1 MKLSKRKK
9 KWLKVTAWII
19 ASPFLLFILLML
31 LIYLPPVQNAL
42 VHYAADRMS
51 ESTGMRVS
59 VERVRLKFPLDF
71 EAQNTLIVDGRDTVV
86 AAKSITFDVQLW
98 PLFSGCANIDG
109 FALDEAKVN
118 TKSFVG
124 NTYIRGHVGHFEA
137 ASHGVEWGTGAVH
150 IDRAE
155 LSDATLYVAL
165 SDTAKEDTTASSPWA
180 IEAERLLINNT
191 RVSVSLPADSMR
203 LAASLGKAEVKNV
216 AANTGSG
223 SYAVGN
229 IDIEEGGVTYASIVP
244 PAVTEASRKNS
255 AASATSSDTT
265 GLRHWANAAF
275 QKANDLLWRGFQP
288 ASGLDPNYIKLKDV
302 VLQAD
307 SVSVDSTGVVR
318 ANIRQFSFAER
329 SGLKVER
336 MAGRLYMD
344 SVHILLPALELK
356 TEHSQA
362 NVTADVAFAALD
374 PEANGTLK
382 LLIDASVGHDDV
394 TRLGV
399 GYVPDEYLKAWPARD
414 LTVRAELVGNVRR
427 LSLQELT
434 IGFPNAVMLTA
445 RGSLDD
451 ILAGS
456 PTGNVRFKLSA
467 PDASIVKA
475 FLPEDTRS
483 SFNIPR
489 GLTAQGTVAF
499 SGDDYKADVDMR
511 AAGGQLKATAAVNT
525 ATETYKATA
534 HATSFSI
541 DQFMPGLGVGP
552 FSGSLT
558 ASGHGF
564 DIPSEHATVDAQVD
578 ITRFVYD
585 ELDLSG
591 MKLDAHVQGLQA
603 VANFES
609 SNELIQGNGQLTAS
623 LDGPIVAQLEAEFPL
638 VSLYRL
644 AETTDSLDMGLN
656 VNVALQAMPDFSAYG
671 VKGGL
676 THIRFMTPERAM
688 MAKDLNFAFATTPDT
703 TTACIAAGDL
713 DLDLG
718 AKGNLD
724 HLTSQLSRFT
734 DVVVE
739 QLAAKSLDQET
750 LRRAF
755 PVMDLTLDAGNDNP
769 LGRILRFNGIT
780 YSAAH
785 LDLHAN
791 PRDGISGRLNAGQI
805 KHGELLLDTVHFAL
819 SEDTTGLRLDGT
831 VHNFTKRNPNKFT
844 ASLNAYLLQSEVGAA
859 LTFLD
864 EKGRKG
870 IDLGARASFEEDGL
884 RMSLFPTNPIIAYRN
899 FTVNADNFVRLGFDQ
914 QIEANL
920 DLVAD
925 DGTGLRLYGEPT
937 DSVNDLSLNISS
949 LKLGELCNVL
959 PYLPRMHGT
968 INGDF
973 HIIDDRANQEFS
985 TAVQLAAEGFTFE
998 GAEIGNVGMEAIY
1011 MPKGD
1016 DKHYANAYISADD
1029 TEVLQCEATYDNAN
1043 GTFEGDANLHDC
1055 PLRLLNGFL
1064 AGTDVALD
1072 GTAGGELTLRG
1083 TVDKPILNGQLTMD
1097 TAHVYSDV
1105 YGFSLKMDDQPV
1117 TITDSRLLLKDYN
1130 LYSVNSTNP
1139 LVLNGNIDFSN
1150 LDDMTM
1156 DLAMRAKEFPI
1167 INAKRNSSSV
1177 IFGKMVVDYVGT
1189 FRSNSAGTSVRGK
1202 LQILDRTDM
1211 TYVLKDSPLT
1221 VEDQLS
1227 DLVKFRDFSDTTT
1240 VAVEETTAASTFD
1253 LTLGISVSD
1262 AARFSCNLSEDGS
1275 SYVNLEGGGDLTFRL
1290 TQEGEMRLTG
1300 RFTAN
1305 SGEMKYELPII
1316 PLKTFTIAQG
1326 SYVDFTGDPMNPTLS
1341 ITATERVK
1349 ATVTESDV
1357 PRSVAFDVGV
1367 AISQPLNSMGLEF
1380 TIEAPEDLTVQNQ
1393 LATMSREQRS
1403 KAAVAMLATGMY
1415 LTDELLSSGTSSGFK
1430 TSNALNAFLQSE
1442 IQNIAGSAL
1451 KTIDLSVGM
1460 ESGTSDAGTET
1471 TDYSFQ
1477 FSKRFWNNRISVIIG
1492 GKVSTGEDATNSA
1505 ASVIDNVAIE
1515 YRLDNSSTRYIKVF
1529 YDRSTQDALEGRL
1542 TRTGAALV
1550 LRRKTDRLGD
1560 LFIFKKKKSKEQEI
1574 GNKE

>member
-1 MKLSKRKK
+1 MKISKRTK
-9 KWLKVTAWII
+9 KWLKVTAWVI
-19 ASPFLLFILLML
+19 ASPFLLFLLL
-31 LIYLPPVQNAL
+31 AVLIYLPPVQNAL

-51 ESTGMRVS
+51 ESTGMKVS
-59 VERVRLKFPLDF
+59 IDHVCLKFPLDF
-71 EAQNTLIVDGRDTVV
+71 EANDILIVDGRDTVV
-86 AAKSITFDVQLW
+86 AAQSITFDVQLL
-98 PLFSGCANIDG
+98 PLFSGRADIDG
-109 FALDEAKVN
+109 FALDKAKVN

-137 ASHGVEWGTGAVH
+137 ASHGIEWGSGAVH
-150 IDRAE
+150 IDKAE
-155 LSDATLYVAL
+155 LNDATLFVAL
-165 SDTAKEDTTASSPWA
+165 SDTAQDDTTASSPWM
-180 IEAERLLINNT
+180 IEAERLLVNNT
-191 RVSVSLPADSMR
+191 RVSVSLPTDSMR
-203 LAASLGKAEVKNV
+203 LSARLGEAEVKHL
-216 AANTGSG
+216 AANTGSS
-223 SYAVGN
+223 SYAVGS
-229 IDIEEGGVTYASIVP
+229 IDIKDGGVTYAALVP
-244 PAVTEASRKNS
+244 PATPEDSTRGN
-255 AASATSSDTT
+255 
-265 GLRHWANAAF
+265 GAF
-275 QKANDLLWRGFQP
+275 QLSNDLLWRGFLP
-288 ASGLDPNYIKLKDV
+288 SSGLDPNYIKIKDL

-307 SVSVDSTGVVR
+307 SLSYDSTGTMRV
-318 ANIRQFSFAER
+318 NIRHLGFAER
-329 SGLKVER
+329 SGLKVDK
-336 MAGRLYMD
+336 MSGVLYMD
-344 SVHILLPALELK
+344 STHILLPALQLQ
-356 TEHSQA
+356 TAHSLFK
-362 NVTADVAFAALD
+362 VTADVAFAALY
-374 PEANGTLK
+374 PEANGTMK
-382 LLIDASVGHDDV
+382 LLVDAAIGHDDV
-394 TRLGV
+394 RTLGV
-399 GYVPDEYLKAWPARD
+399 GYVPDEYLAVWPNRD

-434 IGFPNAVMLTA
+434 VGFPGAVMLTA

-451 ILAGS
+451 IMAGS
-456 PTGNVRFKLSA
+456 PTGNVRFNLSA
-467 PDASIVKA
+467 PDASLVKA
-475 FLPEDTRS
+475 FLPEDTRN

-489 GLTAQGTVAF
+489 GLTAQGNVAF
-499 SGDDYKADVDMR
+499 DANNYKGNVDVR
-511 AAGGQLKATAAVNT
+511 AAGGKLTARAAVNT
-525 ATETYKATA
+525 ATEAYSATA
-534 HATSFSI
+534 QAAAFPLSAFVP
-541 DQFMPGLGVGP
+541 DLGIGP

-558 ASGHGF
+558 ASGRSF
-564 DIPSEHATVDAQVD
+564 DIPSERATMDAQVD

-585 ELDLSG
+585 EFDLSG
-591 MKLDAHVQGLQA
+591 MKLDAHMKGLQA

-609 SNELIQGNGQLTAS
+609 TNELVQGNGTLTAS
-623 LDGPIVAQLEAEFPL
+623 LDGAIMAQLEAELPL

-644 AETTDSLDMGLN
+644 AETKDSIDMGLN
-656 VNVALQAMPDFSAYG
+656 VNVALQAAPDFSAYG
-671 VKGGL
+671 VKGAL
-676 THIRFMTPERAM
+676 THIRFMTPKRAM
-688 MAKDLNFAFATTPDT
+688 MAKDFNFTFATTPDT
-703 TTACIAAGDL
+703 TTACVAAGDL

-718 AKGNLD
+718 AKGD
-724 HLTSQLSRFT
+724 VTHLADQFSRFT

-755 PVMDLTLDAGNDNP
+755 PVMDLTLDAGSDNP

-785 LDLHAN
+785 VDLHAN

-805 KHGELLLDTVHFAL
+805 KHGELQLDTVHFAL
-819 SEDTTGLRLDGT
+819 SQDTAGLRLDGT
-831 VHNFTKRNPNKFT
+831 VHNYTKRNPNKFE
-844 ASLNAYLLQSEVGAA
+844 ASLNAYLLRSEAGVA

-864 EKGRKG
+864 EKRRKG

-884 RMSLFPTNPIIAYRN
+884 RVSLFPTNPIIAYRN
-899 FTVNADNFVRLGFDQ
+899 FTVNSDNYVRLGFNQ
-914 QIEANL
+914 QIGADL

-925 DGTGLRLYGEPT
+925 DGTALRLYGEPT
-937 DSVNDLSLNISS
+937 DSVNDLTLAVAN

-968 INGDF
+968 LNGDF
-973 HIIDDRANQEFS
+973 HVVDDRANGEFS
-985 TAVQLAAEGFTFE
+985 TAAQIAAEGFSFE

-1016 DKHYANAYISADD
+1016 GKHYANAYISADD
-1029 TEVLQCEATYDNAN
+1029 TEVLQCEATYDDNA
-1043 GTFEGDANLHDC
+1043 GTIDGNANLHDC

-1072 GTAGGELTLRG
+1072 GTAGGDLTLRG
-1083 TVDKPILNGQLTMD
+1083 TTDAPILNGQLTMD

-1105 YGFSLKMDDQPV
+1105 YGFSLKMDEQPV
-1117 TITDSRLLLKDYN
+1117 TITNSKLLLKDYN
-1130 LYSVNSTNP
+1130 LYSANSTNP
-1139 LVLNGNIDFSN
+1139 LTLNGDIDFSN

-1167 INAKRNSSSV
+1167 INAKRSASS
-1177 IFGKMVVDYVGT
+1177 IIYGKMVANYVGT

-1202 LQILDRTDM
+1202 LEILDRTDM

-1227 DLVKFRDFSDTTT
+1227 DLVKFVDFSDTT
-1240 VAVEETTAASTFD
+1240 AVVQEETTAASTFD

-1262 AARFSCNLSEDGS
+1262 AARFCCNLSEDGS

-1326 SYVDFTGDPMNPTLS
+1326 SYVDFTGDPMNPTLN

-1349 ATVTESDV
+1349 ATVTESDQ

-1367 AISQPLNSMGLEF
+1367 AITQPLNSMGLEF

-1460 ESGTSDAGTET
+1460 ESGTSETGTET

-1505 ASVIDNVAIE
+1505 QSVIDNVAIE
-1515 YRLDNSSTRYIKVF
+1515 YRLDNSSTRYVKVF
-1529 YDRSTQDALEGRL
+1529 YDRTTQDALEGRL
-1542 TRTGAALV
+1542 TRAGAALV

-1560 LFIFKKKKSKEQEI
+1560 LFIFKKKKKTEQPAATPTTSTT
-1574 GNKE
+1574 K